1 MNKIKVNMRG
11 LDGYTALI
19 RACFERFEN
28 IFKSSHANDLLQ
40 I

>member
-19 RACFERFEN
+19 RACFERFED
-28 IFKSSHANDLLQ
+28 ILTRTKFTFQ
-40 I
+40 